1 MPPSRFWRETWCGV
15 RAFAIF
21 SEYTFMID
29 LTMTAAASAWKEAKA
44 LIDLAVPT
52 VLVQLGA
59 TIPPALTASYVG
71 RHLGAAHFDGFA
83 LASVTGNLLTLS
95 LLQGLYTAC
104 DTLMPQAF
112 GVGNFRELGLI
123 AIRGFAGSLMILI
136 PVNSV
141 LLLCMEDLLVALGQD
156 PVPAA
161 YAAQWYR
168 IYVISLPMYAL
179 YNVIW
184 KFLSAQGIMIPL
196 VFTALL
202 STCVVLPLSLETL
215 VPSIGFVGSA
225 ISIVLYQ
232 TSEIAML
239 ACYLAWKRPHHEGT
253 WPGLQ
258 AWPEAL
264 APKPFR
270 AYLRLAGGGIL
281 ASSEWWYWELVTFL
295 IGTLGVIPLSVHTV
309 PTQVIMVSFM
319 LPIGIGIALS
329 IRLGLTLPHSITR
342 AKRLVVGCF
351 LVSTLIFAAFS
362 ILMFT
367 YREAIFRVFVSDEDV
382 LAGCDR
388 IWWKVTVYFFSIGV
402 FGINC
407 GIATGLGMQWTL
419 GVVNTFFLWV
429 IGLPAL
435 SYFAIV
441 RGGGV
446 DTAWALIYPPYILIN
461 IVLMVAFYLAD
472 WRKIQTDIRKREGVG
487 ELMEAVVGHHHLPY
501 YGSVNERSRLLSITS
516 ADAATLE
523 EMQRWDSMQWD
534 VSRES

>member
-1 MPPSRFWRETWCGV
+1 M
-15 RAFAIF
+15 
-21 SEYTFMID
+21 
-29 LTMTAAASAWKEAKA
+29 AAASSAWKEAKA
-44 LIDLAVPT
+44 LINLAVPT

-59 TIPPALTASYVG
+59 TVPPVLTASYVG
-71 RHLGAAHFDGFA
+71 RHLGAAHLDGFA

-95 LLQGLYTAC
+95 VLQGLYTAC

-112 GVGNFRELGLI
+112 GMGNYRELGLI
-123 AIRGFAGSLMILI
+123 AIRGFAGSLMILVPI
-136 PVNSV
+136 NTF
-141 LLLCMEDLLVALGQD
+141 LLLCMEDLLVVLGQN

-168 IYVISLPMYAL
+168 IYVFSLPMYAL
-179 YNVIW
+179 YNVTW
-184 KFLSAQGIMIPL
+184 KFLSAQGIMAPL

-202 STCVVLPLSLETL
+202 SNCVVLPLSLEIL

-225 ISIVLYQ
+225 LSIVIYQ
-232 TSEIAML
+232 TSEISML
-239 ACYLAWKRPHHEGT
+239 AFYLVWKRPHHEAT
-253 WPGLQ
+253 WPGLR

-264 APKPFR
+264 ARKPFR

-295 IGTLGVIPLSVHTV
+295 IGTLGVVPLSVHTV

-329 IRLGLTLPHSITR
+329 IRLGLTLVHSITR
-342 AKRLVVGCF
+342 AKRLVLGCF

-367 YREAIFRVFVSDEDV
+367 FRKAIFRIFVSDEEV
-382 LAGCDR
+382 LLGCDR
-388 IWWKVTVYFFSIGV
+388 IWWKVTVYNFSIGA

-407 GIATGLGMQWTL
+407 GVATALGMQWTL

-435 SYFAIV
+435 YYYTIV

-446 DTAWALIYPPYILIN
+446 DAAWALIYPPYILIN
-461 IVLMVAFYLAD
+461 IVLMMAFYLAD
-472 WRKIQTDIRKREGVG
+472 WRKIQTDIRKREGVE
-487 ELMEAVVGHHHLPY
+487 ELMQMEAVVGHHHLPY

-516 ADAATLE
+516 ADASTQE
-523 EMQRWDSMQWD
+523 EMQRWDSRQWD
-534 VSRES
+534 VSDER